1 MTPHGVG
8 VSMVLADLILEALH
22 WVGGGDGK
30 GWGWGKGK
38 TILGCLIMGTMQA
51 KGEGGIADFSN

>member
-1 MTPHGVG
+1 
-8 VSMVLADLILEALH
+8 MVLADLILEALH